1 MELEDKIYKDIDL
14 SIKHSVINRFEEI
27 ATEIKQL
34 IIDEYDDK
42 FTAIVTSSKSKINY
56 DMYRTEFI
64 SRLEELEFIYD
75 EGGRIVLSVPDM
87 ELFDFS
93 DGLEVVKI
101 MLEGTS
107 GIYIEVDEKEYA
119 TILGRKPNLSHAID
133 KRMSPKERVYLL
145 RYTGSVKRAEK
156 ELNKRFNKFAFS
168 NTPPIDILSTC
179 NEFVEEN
186 IDKWIDEAIKSNGK
200 EILNKY
206 K

>member
-1 MELEDKIYKDIDL
+1 MELEDKIYKSVDL

-34 IIDEYDDK
+34 IIAEYDDK

-56 DMYRTEFI
+56 NMYRTEFI
-64 SRLEELEFIYD
+64 SRLEDMEFIYD
-75 EGGRIVLSVPDM
+75 EGKRITLSVPEM

-93 DGLEVVKI
+93 DGLEIVKT

-107 GIYIEVDEKEYA
+107 GIYVEVDEKEYA
-119 TILGRKPNLSHAID
+119 TILGRKPNLSKAID
-133 KRMSPKERVYLL
+133 RRMPPKERVFLL
-145 RYTGSVKRAEK
+145 RYTGNVKRAEK

-179 NEFVEEN
+179 NEFVEDN
-186 IDKWIDEAIKSNGK
+186 INKWIDEAIKSNGK
-200 EILNKY
+200 EIINKY